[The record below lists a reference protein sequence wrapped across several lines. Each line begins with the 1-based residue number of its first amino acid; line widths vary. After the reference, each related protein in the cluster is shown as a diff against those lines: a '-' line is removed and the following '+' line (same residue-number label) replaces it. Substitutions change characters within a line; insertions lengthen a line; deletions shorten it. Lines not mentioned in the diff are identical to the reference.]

1 MSPPSPVRD
10 PDGKKEGD
18 FLGANFNDFI
28 SNRHYLSIEFRL
40 KQENIMQITEVESW
54 QIAGDSPAAYEEYL
68 VPGFFK
74 PWAETLV
81 QLSSPS
87 PGSTILD
94 VACGTGIVAR
104 TAAAKTG
111 SDARVIGLDINPQ
124 MLNKATEMA
133 EKEGLE
139 INWQQGDAG
148 DLPFEENRFDHL
160 FCQQAMQFFPE
171 PQQVLKEMQRVL
183 KPGGALAL
191 NILRSIQ
198 HNPAYKILADEL
210 EEHAGETAGTMM
222 RSPFPD
228 WNQKTIRNMAAE
240 AGFGDILIHLE
251 IISMRYPSPE
261 EFLRREAASSPL
273 AGEIES
279 IDSETR
285 MELINDLNDSLNDY
299 VDDHGVIFPMETTM
313 VIAHK

>member
-1 MSPPSPVRD
+1 
-10 PDGKKEGD
+10 
-18 FLGANFNDFI
+18 
-28 SNRHYLSIEFRL
+28 
-40 KQENIMQITEVESW
+40 MQTTKVELW

-74 PWAETLV
+74 PWAEKLV
-81 QLSSPS
+81 HHSSPA

-104 TAAAKTG
+104 TAASKLG
-111 SDARVIGLDINPQ
+111 SDARVTGLDLNQQ
-124 MLNKATEMA
+124 MLNKASEMA
-133 EKEGLE
+133 EKEGLK

-148 DLPFEENRFDHL
+148 ELPYEENRFDNL

-171 PQQVLKEMQRVL
+171 PEQVMKEMQRVL
-183 KPGGALAL
+183 KSGGKLAL

-198 HNPAYKILADEL
+198 HNPAYRILADEL

-228 WNQKTIRNMAAE
+228 WDQKTIRNMVAE
-240 AGFGDILIHLE
+240 AGFRNIQVHLDIIT
-251 IISMRYPSPE
+251 MRYPSPE

-273 AGEIES
+273 AGEIEAM
-279 IDSETR
+279 EPEKR
-285 MELINDLNDSLNDY
+285 MEL
-299 VDDHGVIFPMETTM
+299 VDDLIRSLEAYTDDRGVVFPMETYM
-313 VIAHK
+313 IVAK

>member
-1 MSPPSPVRD
+1 
-10 PDGKKEGD
+10 
-18 FLGANFNDFI
+18 
-28 SNRHYLSIEFRL
+28 
-40 KQENIMQITEVESW
+40 MQITDVESW
-54 QIAGDSPAAYEEYL
+54 QIAGDSPAAYEQYL

-74 PWAETLV
+74 PWAEKLV

-104 TAAAKTG
+104 TVASKAG
-111 SDARVIGLDINPQ
+111 SNARITGLDINQQ
-124 MLNKATEMA
+124 MLDKASEMA
-133 EKEGLE
+133 EKSGLE
-139 INWQQGDAG
+139 INWQQGGAG
-148 DLPFEENRFDHL
+148 DLPFEDNRFDHL

-171 PQQVLKEMQRVL
+171 PQQVLKEMFRVL

-198 HNPAYKILADEL
+198 HNPAYKILAHEL

-222 RSPFPD
+222 RSPFRD
-228 WNQKTIRNMAAE
+228 WDQKTIRGMVTE
-240 AGFGDILIHLE
+240 AGFGDIQIHLE

-273 AGEIES
+273 AGEIEAMEPDIRRDL
-279 IDSETR
+279 ID
-285 MELINDLNDSLNDY
+285 DLNKSIETY
-299 VDDHGVIFPMETTM
+299 TDDRGVIFPMETCM
-313 VIAHK
+313 VMARK

>member
-1 MSPPSPVRD
+1 
-10 PDGKKEGD
+10 
-18 FLGANFNDFI
+18 
-28 SNRHYLSIEFRL
+28 
-40 KQENIMQITEVESW
+40 MQITDVESW

-74 PWAETLV
+74 PWADKLV
-81 QLSSPS
+81 QLSPPS
-87 PGSTILD
+87 PGSEILD

-104 TAAAKTG
+104 TAAANAG
-111 SDARVIGLDINPQ
+111 NDARVTGLDINQQ
-124 MLNKATEMA
+124 MLNKASEMA
-133 EKEGLE
+133 EEGGLK
-139 INWQQGDAG
+139 INWQQGDAA
-148 DLPFEENRFDHL
+148 DLPFEENRFDNL

-183 KPGGALAL
+183 KPDGILSL

-210 EEHAGETAGTMM
+210 EKHAGETAGTMM

-228 WNQKTIRNMAAE
+228 WDQKTIRNMVTD
-240 AGFGDILIHLE
+240 AGFSDIQILLE

-273 AGEIES
+273 AGEIKEM
-279 IDSETR
+279 DPNTR
-285 MELINDLNDSLNDY
+285 SGMIEDLNRSLVAY
-299 VDDHGVIFPMETTM
+299 TDDRGIVFPMETLM
-313 VIAHK
+313 ILANK